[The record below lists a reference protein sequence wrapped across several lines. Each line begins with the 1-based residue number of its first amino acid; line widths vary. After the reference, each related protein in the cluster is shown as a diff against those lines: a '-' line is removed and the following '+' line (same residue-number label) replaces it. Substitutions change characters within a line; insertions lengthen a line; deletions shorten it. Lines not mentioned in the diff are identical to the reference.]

1 MRWWERS
8 PGVTGGPPV
17 GRNERVSRPPVT
29 KCYSAAA
36 LSAEVAVGTG
46 LAASPPR
53 RSRRAAF
60 PHRAPVLGDTI
71 APFGFGRPMQLRNR
85 TAPAQVT
92 RRSGSAPGACVAD
105 RSPLDQAPSLHPL
118 RSRSRGVVRGLPR
131 YYAPVRLLRLVHH
144 RLRLLAFPMRAG
156 RRPAGWPNR
165 RSPRFRRNP
174 FLRDVVFDHGRATAP
189 RMPVPHVLPSTLLT
203 VSASAN
209 FELSRLNSTPHRIA
223 VYASCPSSPTTTQHS
238 LSGARYGLPVPVFHR
253 LDRASFPG
261 AQAITNATTPCEDQR
276 SRTGTVSKS
285 VVLVQG
291 GQRFESPPSPVRR
304 GSPPMCQSR

>member
-1 MRWWERS
+1 MGPGLRREDKERS
-8 PGVTGGPPV
+8 I
-17 GRNERVSRPPVT
+17 
-29 KCYSAAA
+29 A
-36 LSAEVAVGTG
+36 LVAVGTG
-46 LAASPPR
+46 LATSPPR

-156 RRPAGWPNR
+156 RRPAGRPNR

-223 VYASCPSSPTTTQHS
+223 VYASCPRRRRPRNTRYRAPATAYPCRSS
-238 LSGARYGLPVPVFHR
+238 
-253 LDRASFPG
+253 
-261 AQAITNATTPCEDQR
+261 
-276 SRTGTVSKS
+276 TGWIAPAFLAHK
-285 VVLVQG
+285 
-291 GQRFESPPSPVRR
+291 
-304 GSPPMCQSR
+304 QSRCEGVVA